1 MKQPL
6 NRAKAVITSD
16 DSVRELLE
24 MLRNVPKEAAASL
37 LKGAN
42 QGAQILLGLA
52 IKERFT
58 GKGPFPVVRKRL
70 GVRSGRL
77 RRSLRATKAKV
88 ARGVVSLSMGSN
100 VRYFATHEFG
110 RKGQERVKAHNVK
123 KHRVRNAFGSGKT
136 LTRQA
141 SYRQAHLRNANHRA
155 RQPLQAAIRQ
165 HAVRVFGVSI
175 EQALIRRIEGRIS

>member
-1 MKQPL
+1 
-6 NRAKAVITSD
+6 
-16 DSVRELLE
+16 
-24 MLRNVPKEAAASL
+24 MLRHLPKEAAAAL

-88 ARGVVSLSMGSN
+88 ARGVVSLSMGSS
-100 VRYFATHEFG
+100 VKYFGTHEFG
-110 RKGQERVKAHNVK
+110 RKG
-123 KHRVRNAFGSGKT
+123 
-136 LTRQA
+136 
-141 SYRQAHLRNANHRA
+141 
-155 RQPLQAAIRQ
+155 
-165 HAVRVFGVSI
+165 
-175 EQALIRRIEGRIS
+175 